1 MAADVRAFN
10 LSPGEASGM
19 SDSPTDPEA
28 AGAYP
33 EGPSAPDHLVALRR
47 DLHRHPEPA
56 WREFYTTARIVK
68 ELERIGV
75 DELHVGPD
83 ALASEERLS
92 LPDGAELAEWRERA
106 LDAGADP
113 ALVERMGDGHTG
125 AVAVLR
131 QGDHENGPTVALRVD
146 IDGLPRAESTDEDH
160 VPARE
165 GFRSETG
172 AMHACGHDAHAT
184 FGVGVLERVADSE
197 FEGTFKLLLQPAEEV
212 VGGGKPLARS
222 GHLDDVDY
230 LLAVH
235 IGLDHPT
242 GEVVA
247 GIDGFLAVTQL
258 RAAFTG
264 APGHAGARPEEG
276 RNAVQALATAVQNL
290 YAIPRHS
297 EGTTRVN
304 AGQVGGGTAS
314 NIIPEA
320 AHLQGEVR
328 GETTELR
335 DYMDE
340 RARQVIA
347 SAAEM
352 HGCESEITVEGAA
365 PSATS
370 DEALVSL
377 VHEFAGDIDGVE
389 SVVRRDDL
397 GGSEDATELMRYVQ
411 ERGGRA
417 AYLCVGTDHPGGH
430 HTATFDVDERSLA
443 IGIDLLTE
451 AVLRVARERP

>member
-1 MAADVRAFN
+1 
-10 LSPGEASGM
+10 M
-19 SDSPTDPEA
+19 SEHPPEEGSTGPPTD
-28 AGAYP
+28 
-33 EGPSAPDHLVALRR
+33 GPTASDHLVALRR

-56 WREFYTTARIVK
+56 WREFYTTARIV
-68 ELERIGV
+68 EEVERIGV

-83 ALASEERLS
+83 ALAVDERLNV
-92 LPDGAELAEWRERA
+92 PDDAELAEWRERA

-113 ALVERMGDGHTG
+113 DLVDRMAGGNTG
-125 AVAVLR
+125 AVAVRR
-131 QGDHENGPTVALRVD
+131 QGDHETGPTIALRVD
-146 IDGLPRAESTDEDH
+146 IDGLPRAESTADDH
-160 VPARE
+160 LPARE

-184 FGVGVLERVADSE
+184 FGIGVLERVATSD
-197 FEGTFKLLLQPAEEV
+197 FEGTLKLLFQPAEEV
-212 VGGGKPLARS
+212 IGGGKPLARS

-235 IGLDHPT
+235 VGLDHPT

-258 RAAFTG
+258 RAEFSG
-264 APGHAGARPEEG
+264 EGGHAGARPEEG

-297 EGTTRVN
+297 EGVTRVN
-304 AGQVGGGTAS
+304 AGQVGGGTAT

-320 AHLQGEVR
+320 AHLEGEVR
-328 GETTELR
+328 GETTDLR
-335 DYMDE
+335 EYMDD
-340 RARQVIA
+340 RAHQVIA

-352 HGCESEITVEGAA
+352 HSCEADLTIKGQA
-365 PSATS
+365 PSAAS
-370 DEALVSL
+370 DEPIVDL
-377 VHEFAGDIDGVE
+377 VHGFADGVE
-389 SVVRRDDL
+389 GVDSVLRRDDL

-411 ERGGRA
+411 ERGGLA

-430 HTATFDVDERSLA
+430 HTATFDVDERSLP
-443 IGIDLLTE
+443 IGVDLLTG
-451 AVLRVARERP
+451 AVLALARERPAAD

>member
-1 MAADVRAFN
+1 
-10 LSPGEASGM
+10 M
-19 SDSPTDPEA
+19 SEHPPEEGSTDPPTD
-28 AGAYP
+28 
-33 EGPSAPDHLVALRR
+33 GPTAPDRLVALRR

-56 WREFYTTARIVK
+56 WREFYATARIIE

-83 ALASEERLS
+83 ALAVDERLNV
-92 LPDGAELAEWRERA
+92 PDDAELAEWRERA
-106 LDAGADP
+106 LEAGADP
-113 ALVERMGDGHTG
+113 ELVDRMAGGNTG
-125 AVAVLR
+125 AVAVRR
-131 QGDHENGPTVALRVD
+131 QGDHETGPTMALRVD
-146 IDGLPRAESTDEDH
+146 IDGLPRAESTADAH
-160 VPARE
+160 LPARE

-184 FGVGVLERVADSE
+184 FGIGVLDRVRASD
-197 FEGTFKLLLQPAEEV
+197 FEGTLKLLFQPAEEV
-212 VGGGKPLARS
+212 IGGGKPLARS

-235 IGLDHPT
+235 VGLDHPT

-258 RAAFTG
+258 RAAFSG
-264 APGHAGARPEEG
+264 EGGHAGARPETG

-297 EGTTRVN
+297 EGVTRVN
-304 AGQVGGGTAS
+304 AGQVGGGTAT

-320 AHLQGEVR
+320 AHLEGEVR
-328 GETTELR
+328 GETTDLR
-335 DYMDE
+335 EYMDD

-352 HGCESEITVEGAA
+352 HSCEADLSIKGQA
-365 PSATS
+365 PSAAS
-370 DEALVSL
+370 DEAIVDL
-377 VHEFAGDIDGVE
+377 VHGFADGVE
-389 SVVRRDDL
+389 GVDSVLRRDDL

-411 ERGGRA
+411 ERGGLA

-430 HTATFDVDERSLA
+430 HTATFDVDERSLP
-443 IGIDLLTE
+443 IGVELLTGT
-451 AVLRVARERP
+451 VLALARERPAAD

>member
-1 MAADVRAFN
+1 MSEHPPEDGTGAPAD
-10 LSPGEASGM
+10 G
-19 SDSPTDPEA
+19 PT
-28 AGAYP
+28 
-33 EGPSAPDHLVALRR
+33 APDRLVALRR

-56 WREFYTTARIVK
+56 WREFYTTARIVG

-83 ALASEERLS
+83 ALASEERLNV
-92 LPDGAELAEWRERA
+92 PDDAELAEWRERA

-113 ALVERMGDGHTG
+113 ELVDRMAGGHTG

-131 QGDHENGPTVALRVD
+131 QGAHENGPTVALRVD
-146 IDGLPRAESTDEDH
+146 IDGLPRAESTADDH
-160 VPARE
+160 LPARE

-184 FGVGVLERVADSE
+184 FGVGTLERVKRSD
-197 FEGTFKLLLQPAEEV
+197 FEGTLKLLFQPAEEV
-212 VGGGKPLARS
+212 IGGGKPLARS

-235 IGLDHPT
+235 VGLDHPT

-247 GIDGFLAVTQL
+247 GIDGFLAVTQF
-258 RAAFTG
+258 RAEFDG
-264 APGHAGARPEEG
+264 EGGHAGARPEEG
-276 RNAVQALATAVQNL
+276 RNAVQALATAVGNL

-297 EGTTRVN
+297 EGATRVN
-304 AGQVGGGTAS
+304 AGRVGGGTAT

-320 AHLQGEVR
+320 AHLEGEVR

-335 DYMDE
+335 EYMDD
-340 RARQVIA
+340 RAHQVIEA
-347 SAAEM
+347 AAEM
-352 HGCESEITVEGAA
+352 HSCEAEMSIKGQA

-370 DEALVSL
+370 DEAVVDL
-377 VHEFAGDIDGVE
+377 VHGFADGVE
-389 SVVRRDDL
+389 GVDSVLRRDDL
-397 GGSEDATELMRYVQ
+397 GGSEDATELMRHVQ
-411 ERGGRA
+411 ERGGLA

-430 HTATFDVDERSLA
+430 HTATFDVDERSLPV
-443 IGIDLLTE
+443 GVDLLTGT
-451 AVLRVARERP
+451 VLALARERPSAAD